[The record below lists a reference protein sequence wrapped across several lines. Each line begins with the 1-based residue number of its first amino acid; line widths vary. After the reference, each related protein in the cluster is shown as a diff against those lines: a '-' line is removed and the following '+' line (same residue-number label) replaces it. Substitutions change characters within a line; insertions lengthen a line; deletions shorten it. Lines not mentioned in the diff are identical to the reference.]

1 MDRLNN
7 EPVEEIEDAKELS
20 FPKEFQA
27 ARPLLNSEVFLLLE
41 QRKKQ
46 NESSEGEAELPDVF
60 MKIHAY
66 VQRFGHFKNMDTV
79 ASVNEMLST
88 KNLHPYEMAAL
99 ANLMPET
106 VEEVKSL
113 IPSLETRTDIELQ
126 EILDELRLKKSF
138 QV

>member
-1 MDRLNN
+1 
-7 EPVEEIEDAKELS
+7 
-20 FPKEFQA
+20 
-27 ARPLLNSEVFLLLE
+27 
-41 QRKKQ
+41 
-46 NESSEGEAELPDVF
+46 
-60 MKIHAY
+60 MKIHGY

-113 IPSLETRTDIELQ
+113 SPSLETRTDIELQ